1 MPNGHAMN
9 PTLVFDGLLGL
20 AWDKAKLSANAAVSL
35 AAPAFGK
42 TPRSAAGP
50 GSLPDFV
57 PADSAT
63 NAAIIAALGDNDRG
77 VAAALQRLAAEWSG
91 EFARI
96 MEVVAPVSGSFQAAL
111 DWYGR
116 VMAGGDGLGGV
127 GQHQRLQ
134 QSQAAAAQVP
144 GLLNAYGLPLPA
156 GAGAAL
162 AAESSRRMAVSST
175 RLAAQMQAD
184 ADNAK
189 QQLRAAAIVDVLQ
202 LRDQALDAA
211 MDYAFGQINLMF
223 DVFGR
228 NNDYLTELRRTN
240 DLKRARMERLA
251 EELARWRIGVDG
263 DNEAAADD
271 VRITGQVNERY
282 AERVGLEVDG
292 YIKRIRRH
300 SSRAAAALNGF
311 GVSVTSAA
319 SESNTVSLTEST

>member
-35 AAPAFGK
+35 AAPVFVKAPQRATG
-42 TPRSAAGP
+42 AD
-50 GSLPDFV
+50 SLPAFV
-57 PADSAT
+57 PGDSST
-63 NAAIIAALGDNDRG
+63 NAAIIEALGDNDQG
-77 VAAALQRLAAEWSG
+77 VAAALQRLAADWAG

-96 MEVVAPVSGSFQAAL
+96 MEAVAPVSGSFRAAL
-111 DWYGR
+111 DWYAR

-134 QSQAAAAQVP
+134 QSQVAAAQVP

-162 AAESSRRMAVSST
+162 AAEAARRMAVSGG

-189 QQLRAAAIVDVLQ
+189 QQLRVAAIVDVLA

-228 NNDYLTELRRTN
+228 NNDYLTQLRRTN
-240 DLKRARMERLA
+240 EIKRARMERLA

-263 DNEAAADD
+263 DHEAASDD

-282 AERVGLEVDG
+282 AEHVGLLVDS